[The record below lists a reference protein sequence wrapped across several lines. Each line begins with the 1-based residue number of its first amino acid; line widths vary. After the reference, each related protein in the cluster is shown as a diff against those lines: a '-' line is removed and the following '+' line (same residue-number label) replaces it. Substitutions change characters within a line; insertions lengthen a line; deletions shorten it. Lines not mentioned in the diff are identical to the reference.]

1 MSIKEP
7 NGIVDFIKIVFLIL
21 AAAVLISLF

>member
-7 NGIVDFIKIVFLIL
+7 NGIFDFIKIVFLIL